1 MAYNGF
7 RFDYPITL
15 AEIQRNSLSCA
26 DIINRGIHF
35 ADTYHLLQQV
45 KSSGRCPALS
55 DMPLK
60 MKGLIDAF
68 VPSHNYSTCVAHV
81 FKCGFYA
88 YCTNNRCFFFF
99 FVFLCFCFSSDHR
112 ALDDVIAMVKL
123 FHLVPFSDLLS
134 CLVVRSPQEQ
144 LQRWENRASGKA

>member
-45 KSSGRCPALS
+45 KSSGSCPALS

-88 YCTNNRCFFFF
+88 YCTNNRCVFFLVFFFLIRSPGIGRCDSNGQTF
-99 FVFLCFCFSSDHR
+99 
-112 ALDDVIAMVKL
+112 
-123 FHLVPFSDLLS
+123 PFSAFLRPVVLLS
-134 CLVVRSPQEQ
+134 CQKSSGA
-144 LQRWENRASGKA
+144 ASTLGK